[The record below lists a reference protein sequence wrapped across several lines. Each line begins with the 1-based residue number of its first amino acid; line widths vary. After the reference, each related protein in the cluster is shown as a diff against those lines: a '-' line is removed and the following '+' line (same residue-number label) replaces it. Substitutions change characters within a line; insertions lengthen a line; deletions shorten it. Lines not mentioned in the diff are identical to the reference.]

1 MIRETFY
8 DIMGI
13 AWPTI
18 VIFLTIVV
26 IMRGAYLLS
35 NKKEF
40 VFYREIFLLLF
51 LAYALLLFELV
62 TEKDLSIP
70 SGTNFVPFTEIFRY
84 DFGSKLFI
92 QQVIGNIILFIPFG
106 YFATYYIKAKKPL
119 NIILVVILSSAV
131 IETVQ
136 YFIGRSFDIDDI
148 ILNTLGGFIG
158 YLIYRALD
166 AIRKVLPSFFQKPL
180 FYNIL
185 TFFLLVLAI
194 LYFLNFFS
202 IGGL

>member
-40 VFYREIFLLLF
+40 VFYKEIFLLLF
-51 LAYALLLFELV
+51 LAYSLLLFELV
-62 TEKDLSIP
+62 TEKDVSIS
-70 SGTNFVPFTEIFRY
+70 SGTNLVPFTEILRY

-106 YFATYYIKAKKPL
+106 YFATYYIKAKKPFS
-119 NIILVVILSSAV
+119 IILVTILSSAV
-131 IETVQ
+131 IEIVQ

-148 ILNTLGGFIG
+148 ILNTLGGIAGFFI
-158 YLIYRALD
+158 YKALD
-166 AIRKVLPSFFQKPL
+166 AIRKVLPSFFQRPL

-185 TFFLLVLAI
+185 TFIVLIFVI
-194 LYFLNFFS
+194 LYFLEFFN
-202 IGGL
+202 IWGL

>member
-185 TFFLLVLAI
+185 TFVLLVLAI